1 MVKILI
7 SIFSFLL
14 VAGCSFRNLDHS
26 QEKVFFEEYDI
37 TTDEK
42 SKVEQRMYSYNQFF
56 DDSFFKRNGI
66 FFVYDTESDVVS
78 REDYIYFV
86 AEDGNSIDACYLEHL
101 PGKNVV
107 ECKKIDVPQ
116 NILSKL
122 RNVDFLSKPIVVAKL
137 NRKNNIGPTYPKI
150 FIMKKRETERNF
162 ALFYNLRSCLKTVC
176 LKNDYNDVPKQYE
189 DYVFLF
195 EVANYLTYEI
205 GFHEGRVTESV
216 RDSIYK
222 AYFE

>member
-1 MVKILI
+1 MI
-7 SIFSFLL
+7 
-14 VAGCSFRNLDHS
+14 
-26 QEKVFFEEYDI
+26 
-37 TTDEK
+37 
-42 SKVEQRMYSYNQFF
+42 
-56 DDSFFKRNGI
+56 
-66 FFVYDTESDVVS
+66 
-78 REDYIYFV
+78 
-86 AEDGNSIDACYLEHL
+86 
-101 PGKNVV
+101 
-107 ECKKIDVPQ
+107 
-116 NILSKL
+116 
-122 RNVDFLSKPIVVAKL
+122 
-137 NRKNNIGPTYPKI
+137 
-150 FIMKKRETERNF
+150 IMKKRETERNF